1 MFRDCTNISFYDGWP
16 FYRES
21 KSNQVNDF
29 APLFVKAFSAPAYS
43 QRHMICSTQ
52 NTALPQERG
61 SSSPTYFQ
69 GAWAKTPKTRPLSFP
84 LTLLCSTQALHPPE
98 PPPSPI
104 SLPPSAV
111 PQSTSHSSLV
121 PPPHLPV
128 LPVTG
133 ISTAAAAAHHHWL
146 ASGPPASQSCWER
159 RFPDRLAAQN
169 TVSSGRSTAPK
180 TRCSPASCFA
190 PQALTRDLCCALEAL

>member
-121 PPPHLPV
+121 PPPPPPSPTCDRNFHSSCSSPSSLACLGAPCIAILLGKALP
-128 LPVTG
+128 
-133 ISTAAAAAHHHWL
+133 
-146 ASGPPASQSCWER
+146 
-159 RFPDRLAAQN
+159 
-169 TVSSGRSTAPK
+169 
-180 TRCSPASCFA
+180 
-190 PQALTRDLCCALEAL
+190 